1 MESTQLIEIIKQ
13 QESIIK
19 ELEKDI
25 QSKKQWISLIAHDFI
40 GVSRNL
46 LWVLDALQNE
56 EISQEIL
63 SGLLPELKSSALLNQ
78 HTIESTLTWVNTQ
91 QYGFNLHKNE
101 LNGFKL
107 FLSIQ
112 QLFSNDLK
120 KKNIQFSFKGDQE
133 ITFISDAVLILFIL
147 KKIIE
152 NAIKY
157 SYVGGNIIFE
167 CTLIDNENI
176 KFTIEDFGIGM
187 SNRVLEDIF
196 TLNEVTH
203 TGTINEKGAGISL
216 TIINDLSKLLKAT
229 IKIASI
235 ENNGTKIEMNL
246 PLTH

>member
-1 MESTQLIEIIKQ
+1 MESTQLIEKIKQ

-46 LWVLDALQNE
+46 LWVLDALQNG
-56 EISQEIL
+56 EISQEVL
-63 SGLLPELKSSALLNQ
+63 SGLLPELKSSAMINQ
-78 HTIESTLTWVNTQ
+78 HTIESTLAWVNTQ
-91 QYGFNLHKNE
+91 QDGFNPQKGK

-112 QLFSNDLK
+112 QLLNSELK
-120 KKNIQFSFKGDQE
+120 KKSIQLSFEGDPE
-133 ITFISDAVLILFIL
+133 ITFISDTVLILFIL

-157 SYVGGNIIFE
+157 SYVGGTIIFQ
-167 CTLIDNENI
+167 CMLVDNENI
-176 KFTIEDFGIGM
+176 RFTIKDFGIGM

-203 TGTINEKGAGISL
+203 TGTLDEKGAGISL
-216 TIINDLSKLLKAT
+216 AIINDLSKLIKAT
-229 IKIASI
+229 IKVASV
-235 ENNGTKIEMNL
+235 ENNGTKLEIKL
-246 PLTH
+246 PLFL